1 MNSQIS
7 NLLLVLGIVQVA
19 RKLDLENPDVLVYV
33 RLGYLFTQTIILG
46 YFQVMYTHKI
56 YVLIDTTT
64 LKYVE
69 PPKPFT
75 NEPEK
80 PIETNNRDYD
90 LSKVQELLKQTLI
103 GIAFMCVLHFY
114 WNFTQ
119 PLFIQSLLPLKNMYS
134 NQVVQIHLFGKPAEG
149 DLKRPFKVNS
159 PFGSMIQQ
167 PQTDKASIKKAIK
180 ASKAG
185 GKKDD

>member
-1 MNSQIS
+1 MEQAS
-7 NLLLVLGIVQVA
+7 NLLIVLGIVQVA

-33 RLGYLFTQTIILG
+33 RLGYLFTQTIILVVCF
-46 YFQVMYTHKI
+46 YLATKI
-56 YVLIDTTT
+56 KAKNDTTT

-103 GIAFMCVLHFY
+103 GVAFMCVLHFY

-119 PLFIQSLLPLKNMYS
+119 PLFIQSLLPLKNLYS
-134 NQVVQIHLFGKPAEG
+134 NQVVKIHLFGKPAEG

-159 PFGSMIQQ
+159 SFGQFFQQ

-180 ASKAG
+180 ASRSG